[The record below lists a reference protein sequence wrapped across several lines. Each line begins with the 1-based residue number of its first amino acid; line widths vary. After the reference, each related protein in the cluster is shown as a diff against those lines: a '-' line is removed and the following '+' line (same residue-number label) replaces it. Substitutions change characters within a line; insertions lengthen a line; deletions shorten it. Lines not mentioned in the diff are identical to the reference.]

1 MRPHR
6 ARASEA
12 VGRQMRIRA
21 RQRGAGSVGRGPA
34 PASEAR
40 ERRLGTHARHPPPPT
55 ERQRVNYAVEPTRA
69 CLIAGGV
76 NDS

>member
-21 RQRGAGSVGRGPA
+21 RQRGAGSVGRGP
-34 PASEAR
+34 
-40 ERRLGTHARHPPPPT
+40 GPPT
-55 ERQRVNYAVEPTRA
+55 RPGSVGRGPTPATRPRPPSA
-69 CLIAGGV
+69 SVSITQSSPLEHV
-76 NDS
+76 